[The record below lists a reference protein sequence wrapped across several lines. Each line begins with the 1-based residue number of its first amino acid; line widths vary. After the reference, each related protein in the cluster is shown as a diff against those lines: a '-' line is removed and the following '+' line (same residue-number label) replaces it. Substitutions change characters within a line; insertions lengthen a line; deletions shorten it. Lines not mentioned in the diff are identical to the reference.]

1 MNNLPIPPSVG
12 SSNRYGRADRRARP
26 AVVIEIRA
34 SWRLQVL
41 WLAWCLALA
50 AGLAF
55 GLGVALWMRV
65 ALIGLL
71 IWLGYLGLR
80 TLQRPGV
87 DLQRLSWGRDG
98 RWQAQDSSG
107 RLRYVGLAVAPQ
119 LFGPLI
125 WLRLKSGAR
134 CQTVLIDAAGT
145 EPLVLV
151 TLKARLRLD
160 QPVGEKP
167 KS

>member
-1 MNNLPIPPSVG
+1 
-12 SSNRYGRADRRARP
+12 
-26 AVVIEIRA
+26 
-34 SWRLQVL
+34 
-41 WLAWCLALA
+41 
-50 AGLAF
+50 
-55 GLGVALWMRV
+55 MRV

-71 IWLGYLGLR
+71 IWLAYLGLAA
-80 TLQRPGV
+80 LEQPGGE
-87 DLQRLSWGRDG
+87 LRRLSWGRDG

-107 RLRYVGLAVAPQ
+107 RLRYVSLAAPPQ

-125 WLRLKSGAR
+125 WLRLKSGAWH
-134 CQTVLIDAAGT
+134 QTVLIDAGYT

-160 QPVGEKP
+160 RPVGEKP

>member
-1 MNNLPIPPSVG
+1 M
-12 SSNRYGRADRRARP
+12 RP
-26 AVVIEIRA
+26 GVVIEIRA
-34 SWRLQVL
+34 SRRLQGL

-55 GLGVALWMRV
+55 GLGVAVWMRV

-71 IWLGYLGLR
+71 IALGYLGLV
-80 TLQRPGV
+80 TLRQPGG
-87 DLQRLSWGRDG
+87 DLRRLSWGQDG

-107 RLRYVGLAVAPQ
+107 RLRYVCLAVPPQ

-125 WLRLKSGAR
+125 WLRLESGAWR
-134 CQTVLIDAAGT
+134 QTVLIDVACT

-160 QPVGEKP
+160 QPVVEKP